1 MPRSYFLNSA
11 DDATRMSV
19 CYLNGV
25 FLPLAEAQIPVL
37 DRGFIFGDGIYEV
50 IPVFGGRPFR
60 LAAHLA
66 RLGQS
71 LAAIAIPAPLDVT
84 AWTAVLGELILRNP
98 QPDLSLSIQ
107 VTRGVAPRN
116 HAAPNGGTPTV
127 FAMASPL
134 ATNADQAPVQVI
146 SMVDIRWQRCDIKA
160 ISLLPN
166 VLARTAAVSA
176 GAYEAVLFRDDFLTE
191 GAASNVFVI
200 SNDQIKTPPHSGYI
214 LPGITRDTVV
224 EALANSP
231 DAVQEVAISRAEVL
245 QASEIWLTSSTRD
258 LVPVSHLDGC
268 LVGRGAPGPVFR
280 RISALYERFKSAE
293 LAATRQ
299 S

>member
-1 MPRSYFLNSA
+1 MPRSYYLNSA

-37 DRGFIFGDGIYEV
+37 DRGFIFGDGVYEV

-66 RLGQS
+66 RLLQS
-71 LAAIAIPAPLDVT
+71 LAAIAIPPPLDFT
-84 AWTAVLGELILRNP
+84 EWTALLGELILRNP
-98 QPDLSLSIQ
+98 QPNLSLYIQ

-116 HAAPNGGTPTV
+116 HAAPNSTPTV

-134 ATNADQAPVQVI
+134 ATSVDQVTVQVI

-176 GAYEAVLFRDDFLTE
+176 GAYEAVLFREDFLTE

-200 SNDQIKTPPHSGYI
+200 SNNQIKTPPHSGHI

-258 LVPVSHLDGC
+258 LVPVSHLDGR
-268 LVGRGAPGPVFR
+268 LVGEGAPGPVFR

-293 LAATRQ
+293 LAATR
-299 S
+299 